1 MSLYYR
7 WITQRAPHESTQDQ
21 HITVDATLLRGHA
34 KPLVARWGDERSLP
48 KRVML
53 VHHLEADA
61 K

>member
-1 MSLYYR
+1 MSLDYR
-7 WITQRAPHESTQDQ
+7 WITQGAPHESTQDQ
-21 HITVDATLLRGHA
+21 HITVDVTLLRGHT
-34 KPLVARWGDERSLP
+34 KPLVARWGGERRLP